1 MSLTKYFLSL
11 SMLLG
16 LGLAANAQ
24 TWQEPGGSVHSS
36 EDRYVVSAN
45 TTGCSTD
52 LDYTNPSASNAV
64 YTYTQAGMTV
74 EQGQSFDLHVTSA
87 EDMVWCHAVVFVDWN
102 CDYDFDDEGE
112 QLFKVG
118 SDVDDS
124 DAPSDLVA
132 NGNPEVVDFTRTITV
147 PADAAVGTTRMRI
160 QFTDAWHIKGVDH
173 PDHSA
178 MDAVDKGGVYDFDVT
193 ITEAAAPVEGPT
205 LVIGEHTNGQIL
217 VYTTDGEGVQ
227 TFYENG
233 ETLPLGWITAQFV
246 ADDGYTLQTPYFGSM
261 DLTGSL
267 EADNT
272 FSIEVVEGT
281 ETVSFSAVFVEEAV
295 EPEPSGWT
303 IVAEHTMSGTSREE
317 VVEATISSGQRTIIA
332 TNFGSVNNSPTS
344 SGVALLEGLPYCWGV
359 ASTMSNDYVG
369 YTVAVEETGTYKFSF
384 QSRLDQDKGASTN
397 NATVELRYVENGGN
411 LSYESAVSTSQTLP
425 ATTALPGTLLESNEL
440 ELTAGTS
447 YDFVV
452 YVTSASSSGSRLFV
466 GDFKLYK
473 KGAAPVEQAPLL
485 TWATPEN
492 GTIAVT
498 VAGET
503 VESGVEVE
511 AGTEVV
517 ATFTPAEGYELE
529 TVTLGGED
537 VTTDSSMAS

>member
-11 SMLLG
+11 SMLFG

-36 EDRYVVSAN
+36 EARYVVSAN

-64 YTYTQAGMTV
+64 YTYTRAGMTV

-112 QLFKVG
+112 ELFKVG

-132 NGNPEVVDFTRTITV
+132 NGNPEVADFTRTITV

-160 QFTDAWHIKGVDH
+160 QFTDAWHIKSVDH

-303 IVAEHTMSGTSREE
+303 IVAEQQETKWSKRMLAQLHAHLSLH
-317 VVEATISSGQRTIIA
+317 
-332 TNFGSVNNSPTS
+332 
-344 SGVALLEGLPYCWGV
+344 ALL
-359 ASTMSNDYVG
+359 
-369 YTVAVEETGTYKFSF
+369 
-384 QSRLDQDKGASTN
+384 
-397 NATVELRYVENGGN
+397 
-411 LSYESAVSTSQTLP
+411 
-425 ATTALPGTLLESNEL
+425 
-440 ELTAGTS
+440 AG
-447 YDFVV
+447 
-452 YVTSASSSGSRLFV
+452 
-466 GDFKLYK
+466 
-473 KGAAPVEQAPLL
+473 
-485 TWATPEN
+485 
-492 GTIAVT
+492 
-498 VAGET
+498 
-503 VESGVEVE
+503 
-511 AGTEVV
+511 
-517 ATFTPAEGYELE
+517 
-529 TVTLGGED
+529 
-537 VTTDSSMAS
+537 

>member
-11 SMLLG
+11 SMLFG

-112 QLFKVG
+112 ELFKVG

-132 NGNPEVVDFTRTITV
+132 NGNPEVADFTRTITV

-160 QFTDAWHIKGVDH
+160 QFTDAWHIKSVDH

-193 ITEAAAPVEGPT
+193 ITEAATPVEGPT
-205 LVIGEHTNGQIL
+205 LVIGEHANGQIL

-246 ADDGYTLQTPYFGSM
+246 ADDGYTLQTRAQRQCHSAQCLSRRLWNPNPPDGLSWQKTRCQGQQETKWSKRM
-261 DLTGSL
+261 LAQLHAHLSL
-267 EADNT
+267 
-272 FSIEVVEGT
+272 
-281 ETVSFSAVFVEEAV
+281 
-295 EPEPSGWT
+295 
-303 IVAEHTMSGTSREE
+303 H
-317 VVEATISSGQRTIIA
+317 
-332 TNFGSVNNSPTS
+332 
-344 SGVALLEGLPYCWGV
+344 ALL
-359 ASTMSNDYVG
+359 
-369 YTVAVEETGTYKFSF
+369 
-384 QSRLDQDKGASTN
+384 
-397 NATVELRYVENGGN
+397 
-411 LSYESAVSTSQTLP
+411 
-425 ATTALPGTLLESNEL
+425 
-440 ELTAGTS
+440 AG
-447 YDFVV
+447 
-452 YVTSASSSGSRLFV
+452 
-466 GDFKLYK
+466 
-473 KGAAPVEQAPLL
+473 
-485 TWATPEN
+485 
-492 GTIAVT
+492 
-498 VAGET
+498 
-503 VESGVEVE
+503 
-511 AGTEVV
+511 
-517 ATFTPAEGYELE
+517 
-529 TVTLGGED
+529 
-537 VTTDSSMAS
+537 